1 MASHPVPGPLTFQQA
16 SAPRVWRAR
25 IAAALMAAVL
35 GLGIWL
41 QLLTAREAAISA
53 AETMVSALTKAIA
66 ERVDGSLRAVDSLLN
81 EATALRAGGRD
92 DQEMAQRIL
101 GRLEQFP
108 EVRYIGMITP
118 AGRLTAP
125 TWPQISLPE
134 GGLDVS
140 EREYFKQMIAVKP
153 PPPLVMGHPVS
164 GRATGQRS
172 IHIVRPM
179 LSGEGELAGA
189 VMASFNP
196 DSWAKF
202 LETVMVDPDGATAVI
217 HMDGQMVA
225 RAPDHESK
233 FGLDIHD
240 SDLFRVWIPRTRSGV
255 AELVSKTDGNKKFLA
270 YRALDHYPLVV
281 TSGISAAV
289 ALHDWRRMAAMEIAA
304 AAALLA
310 VVFYWAW
317 RSDRSAAQMLAY
329 GRRLAAAVEMR
340 TAELAA
346 ARDSVDLNARRLHKV
361 NVELQRMA
369 MVTAHH
375 LQEPLRPMV
384 SYSQLLEQRLHG
396 RDAEADDML
405 AFIRNAALR
414 LKALLRDFQRYVAA
428 LTDQPD
434 IKSTDVAGSVHGA
447 VQAVERRMGSGVLNV
462 VACSELPTVNADP
475 ALLRDLF
482 RELLSNAAVHRG
494 REEAVNVRIECAGEP
509 DGWVFRVIDDGA
521 GIPPSMRE
529 RVFQV
534 FETAAGRSAD
544 STGLGLPLCRLIV
557 EAHGGEMVIEA
568 SDAGTVVRFRLP
580 VLPTP
585 TSAIRPV

>member
-1 MASHPVPGPLTFQQA
+1 MASSSFPGSVTVQQA

-25 IAAALMAAVL
+25 AAAGLMAAVL

-41 QLLTAREAAISA
+41 QLLTARDAAITA

-81 EATALRAGGRD
+81 EAVALRAGGRD

-118 AGRLTAP
+118 AGRLTGP

-140 EREYFKQMIAVKP
+140 EREYFKQMSAVKP
-153 PPPLVMGHPVS
+153 PPSLVMGHPVS

-172 IHIVRPM
+172 IHIVRPIQG
-179 LSGEGELAGA
+179 GEGDFAGA

-202 LETVMVDPDGATAVI
+202 LETVMVDPEGATAVI
-217 HMDGQMVA
+217 HLDGQMVA
-225 RAPDHESK
+225 RAPDHEAK
-233 FGLDIHD
+233 FGIDIHD
-240 SDLFRVWIPRTRSGV
+240 SDLFRVSIPRSRSGV
-255 AELVSKTDGNKKFLA
+255 TRLVSKADGNRKFLA
-270 YRALDHYPLVV
+270 YRVLDHYPLVV

-304 AAALLA
+304 AVALLA

-329 GRRLAAAVEMR
+329 GQRLAAAVEMR

-346 ARDSVDLNARRLHKV
+346 AHDAVDLNARRLHKV

-384 SYSQLLEQRLHG
+384 SYSQLLEQRLRG

-405 AFIRNAALR
+405 VFIRNAAVR

-434 IKSTDVAGSVHGA
+434 IKPIDVGRCVRGA
-447 VQAVERRMGSGVLNV
+447 AQAVERQMGEGVLNAV
-462 VACSELPTVNADP
+462 WPELPTVNADP

-482 RELLSNAAVHRG
+482 RELLSNAVIHRN
-494 REEAVNVRIECAGEP
+494 RQEAVNVRIECAGET
-509 DGWVFRVIDDGA
+509 DGWVFRVVDDGV
-521 GIPPSMRE
+521 GIAPSMRE

-534 FETAAGRSAD
+534 FETAVGRSAD
-544 STGLGLPLCRLIV
+544 STGLGLPLCRLII
-557 EAHGGEMVIEA
+557 EAHGGDMMIEP
-568 SDAGTVVRFRLP
+568 SDVGTVVRFRLP
-580 VLPTP
+580 LLPTP
-585 TSAIRPV
+585 TSAMRAV